1 MNLVTLN
8 RMLPGEGGWIHSYQE
23 PKDLHHRLKE
33 LGLVEGTR
41 LRVRR
46 CAPLG
51 DPMELSIR
59 GYHLSIRKED
69 ARHILVIKDGQGLC
83 GCENRRGH
91 HGGQGW
97 CGPQHIPK
105 GQR

>member
-1 MNLVTLN
+1 MPEMNLVTLD
-8 RMLPGEGGWIHSYQE
+8 RMLPGEGGRVHGYQE
-23 PKDLHHRLKE
+23 PKELHHRLKE
-33 LGLVEGTR
+33 LGLVEGTH

-69 ARHILVIKDGQGLC
+69 ARHILVIRDEEPC

-91 HGGQGW
+91 RGGQEWRGKR
-97 CGPQHIPK
+97 QISK
-105 GQR
+105 